1 MERKMSNEAKKAAAE
16 YHRNY
21 KSKMS
26 DEARQAAN
34 KAMRNWRR
42 KNPDKI
48 RQYNIDYWERKAN
61 KGQTI
66 EGRVIHFHELGYSL
80 REIAR
85 EVSISHMRV
94 RRILQ
99 SVTGSVTDSVT
110 TDK

>member
-1 MERKMSNEAKKAAAE
+1 MERKMSNEAKKVAAE

-34 KAMRNWRR
+34 EAMRNWRS

-48 RQYNIDYWERKAN
+48 RQYNINYWERKAHE
-61 KGQTI
+61 GQTI
-66 EGRVIHFHELGYSL
+66 ESRVTRFHELGFSL

-85 EVSISHMRV
+85 EVGISHMKVKRHPIA
-94 RRILQ
+94 R
-99 SVTGSVTDSVT
+99 
-110 TDK
+110 